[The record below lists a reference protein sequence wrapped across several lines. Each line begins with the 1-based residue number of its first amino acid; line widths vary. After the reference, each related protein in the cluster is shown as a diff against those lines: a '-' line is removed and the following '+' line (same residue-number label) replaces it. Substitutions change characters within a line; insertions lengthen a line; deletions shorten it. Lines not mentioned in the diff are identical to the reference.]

1 MRPSID
7 ALLPSL
13 RQRTLVMGILNATPD
28 SFSDGGRF
36 DALKAATARAAA
48 MVREGADIIDIGGE
62 STRPGATPLDAD
74 EEIARVVP
82 VIERVAAGHTIPVS
96 IDTYKARTA
105 ERAIAAGARMVND
118 VWGLQRDQ
126 DMAHVVASHA
136 VPVIVMH
143 NRESIDANLRIVD
156 DMLRWFERS
165 LGIARAAGIPDSSI
179 LLDPGIGFGKTL
191 TQNLDAIAGIR
202 ALRALGFPIVIGTS
216 RKSFIGHLTGTS
228 HDPAARLHGTVASNV
243 AAVLEGAQIVRVHDV
258 QAHVEG
264 VRVAD
269 AIAEAMRNASAAPSS
284 TALP

>member
-1 MRPSID
+1 MTSSVE
-7 ALLPSL
+7 ALLPAL

-36 DALKAATARAAA
+36 DALKAATTRAAA

-82 VIERVAAGHTIPVS
+82 VIERVAAGNTIPVS
-96 IDTYKARTA
+96 IDTYKSQTA

-118 VWGLQRDQ
+118 VWGLQRDP
-126 DMAHVVASHA
+126 DMAHVVASNA

-143 NRESIDANLRIVD
+143 NRASIDANIRIVD

-165 LGIARAAGIPDSSI
+165 LGIARGAGIPDSSI

-191 TQNLDAIAGIR
+191 AQNLDAIAGLR

-216 RKSFIGHLTGTS
+216 RKSFIGHLTGTT
-228 HDPAARLHGTVASNV
+228 HDPTARLHGTIASNV
-243 AAVLEGAQIVRVHDV
+243 AAVLEGAHIVRVHDV
-258 QAHVEG
+258 QAHVES

-269 AIAEAMRNASAAPSS
+269 AISEALRSAMATPSS
-284 TALP
+284 TAHQ